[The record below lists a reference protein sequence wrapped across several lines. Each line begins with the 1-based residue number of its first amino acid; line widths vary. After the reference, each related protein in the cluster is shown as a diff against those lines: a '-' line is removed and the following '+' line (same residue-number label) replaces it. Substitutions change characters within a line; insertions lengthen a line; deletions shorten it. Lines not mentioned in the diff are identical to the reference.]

1 MNFLLPSV
9 GNKIGL
15 ACLLGRSVRDAGGR
29 LLGSDIDPKAPALA
43 HVDEILEL
51 PRFDDLG
58 FWPALGEAVGI
69 GAVHAVIPVRNE
81 ELLGWAKARE
91 ASWLDLKILVS
102 SSRTVSVCTD
112 KAALYR
118 LAESVRV
125 PCPEWV
131 LPDEVETG
139 SRVRFP
145 AVLKPRS
152 GAGSREVNIVGSQV
166 EFEQLARGL
175 RAGYL
180 LQAMVEGPE
189 YSVDCFA
196 SADGELSVCSPRE
209 RQVVEHGQ
217 CIVG

>member
-1 MNFLLPSV
+1 
-9 GNKIGL
+9 
-15 ACLLGRSVRDAGGR
+15 
-29 LLGSDIDPKAPALA
+29 
-43 HVDEILEL
+43 
-51 PRFDDLG
+51 
-58 FWPALGEAVGI
+58 
-69 GAVHAVIPVRNE
+69 
-81 ELLGWAKARE
+81 
-91 ASWLDLKILVS
+91 
-102 SSRTVSVCTD
+102 
-112 KAALYR
+112 
-118 LAESVRV
+118 
-125 PCPEWV
+125 
-131 LPDEVETG
+131 VETG

-217 CIVG
+217 CIVGRPVSDPELVDLCRVLANGLSFRGVVNFQFIRDSAGPWLIDVNPRFPGGISLTEAVGFGFCDRAIQNLSV